1 MQNQYNAETN
11 GDVEHNDNDRDDIIQ
26 HEDEVEQELEED
38 DQASRR
44 TSQSGL
50 SPEVR
55 RKWKLAGQIALRAGG
70 DDNMQDKIVE
80 ENVSEENSE
89 TGTQTQRVHTFQQ
102 TAKTKHHREPLIP
115 TRTAAEVEKKA
126 KMMDLQYFLEM
137 VPLPQPPNTECIST
151 TNVVIGRYKTPLR
164 KQPTRVSQYMEK
176 QPLKA
181 KFFLLAGLRRR
192 QRRRNRACPTRQT

>member
-11 GDVEHNDNDRDDIIQ
+11 GDVDQNDRDDIIQ
-26 HEDEVEQELEED
+26 HDDEDEQEQEEEED
-38 DQASRR
+38 HASRR

-70 DDNMQDKIVE
+70 DDNLQDKIE
-80 ENVSEENSE
+80 GEHVSEERRE
-89 TGTQTQRVHTFQQ
+89 RGTQTQRVHTFQQ
-102 TAKTKHHREPLIP
+102 TANTKHRESLIP

-137 VPLPQPPNTECIST
+137 VP
-151 TNVVIGRYKTPLR
+151 TPL
-164 KQPTRVSQYMEK
+164 SSM
-176 QPLKA
+176 L
-181 KFFLLAGLRRR
+181 FISHL
-192 QRRRNRACPTRQT
+192 